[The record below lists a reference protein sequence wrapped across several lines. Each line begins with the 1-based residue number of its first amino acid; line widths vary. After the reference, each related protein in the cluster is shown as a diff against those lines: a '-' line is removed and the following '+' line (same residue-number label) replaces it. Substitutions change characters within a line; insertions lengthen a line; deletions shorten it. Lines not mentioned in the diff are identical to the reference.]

1 MILNGD
7 SVKSDIINKI
17 NISPQEYQLINI
29 PFGKL
34 NEDHEYYLNIDF
46 QLKKSENGLKKNYT
60 VASSQIPLQVI
71 KSNTIINKSK
81 GKLKI
86 DSSGYHIKVIGKNSV
101 FLLINLMDL

>member
-7 SVKSDIINKI
+7 SVKSDTINKI

-46 QLKKSENGLKKNYT
+46 QLKKSEKWIKKI
-60 VASSQIPLQVI
+60 IPLLVH
-71 KSNTIINKSK
+71 KYLY
-81 GKLKI
+81 KL
-86 DSSGYHIKVIGKNSV
+86 
-101 FLLINLMDL
+101 